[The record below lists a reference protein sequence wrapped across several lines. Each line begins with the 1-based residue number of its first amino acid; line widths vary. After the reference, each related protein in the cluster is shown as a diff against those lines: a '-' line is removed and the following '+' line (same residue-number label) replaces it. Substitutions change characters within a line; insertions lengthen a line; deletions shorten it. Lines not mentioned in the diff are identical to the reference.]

1 MYTIYST
8 VKIIKNIGTFQAS
21 SFCERINSCANH
33 AFTTGNTALDPEEA
47 NILVVLKIYR
57 EFMGFR
63 REHYPG
69 VANQHM
75 RMAVL
80 AAVDN

>member
-33 AFTTGNTALDPEEA
+33 AFTTGNTALDSK
-47 NILVVLKIYR
+47 NFSILVVLKMNR
-57 EFMGFR
+57 EFMGFM
-63 REHYPG
+63 RENYSEVSNLHL
-69 VANQHM
+69 
-75 RMAVL
+75 RMAVM